1 MPKRA
6 RAARICDDVITIRIP
21 LSYSSMQLKNGFSDA
36 LYINKAVLHANLTDP
51 SPGRSSFTI
60 LAGGGTHLNS
70 NDAA

>member
-1 MPKRA
+1 
-6 RAARICDDVITIRIP
+6 
-21 LSYSSMQLKNGFSDA
+21 MQLKNGFSDA

-60 LAGGGTHLNS
+60 PAGGGTHLNS